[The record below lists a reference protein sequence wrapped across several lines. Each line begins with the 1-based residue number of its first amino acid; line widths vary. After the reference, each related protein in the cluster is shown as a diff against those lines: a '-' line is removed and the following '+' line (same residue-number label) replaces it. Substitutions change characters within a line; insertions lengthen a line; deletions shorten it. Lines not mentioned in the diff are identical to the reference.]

1 LLAETP
7 EADYFFRCRVRRKN
21 SSKLGERFL
30 IVMDQVVP
38 WTRLV
43 ALFKPCYPERQT
55 VVQRNRNLNVPERQL
70 LADSVEKVGQGLRIR
85 KVRVRD

>member
-1 LLAETP
+1 MAETP
-7 EADYFFRCRVRRKN
+7 EVDYFFRCRVRRKN
-21 SSKLGERFL
+21 ASKLRERFL

-43 ALFKPCYPERQT
+43 ALFKPCYPERQIF
-55 VVQRNRNLNVPERQL
+55 VRRNRNLNWPERQL
-70 LADSVEKVGQGLRIR
+70 LADSVEKVGHGLRIR